1 MSIRN
6 LDKNE
11 KKYGEVYIRLLQ
23 KQLERTDGYKN
34 NFLENEQQS
43 IAKLEAF
50 INYLK
55 SAAISK
61 KVYGKIL
68 KNTADNVGII
78 GKAKYAS
85 RRGDINNNI
94 LDTDT
99 FFIKPLDKCL
109 NMVKAKEKVY
119 TSLEIIIYL
128 LIYIHEQNELE
139 LLDQQNGVDG
149 FYFVLMALL
158 EAIKNK
164 ITTINIYMNHDT
176 FEYIKVLGHHIIKFK
191 SIILKMINNKEY
203 NELKRLLDLYNIN
216 GLFDINKIK
225 EDIDD
230 RYSIP
235 LPSEEA
241 ISYIEEISSI
251 AIKQYS
257 EKPIDVKKYKSLLIR
272 EIILEKVLEGFTEI
286 SSLLSDIGIENE
298 IIQKDIDELVLLINS
313 SINRIKIM
321 LLKTIRERL
330 RIESVAKIIENNSYA
345 ETITGSEQEDPNT
358 SFGNGMSLKGP
369 Q

>member
-6 LDKNE
+6 LDE
-11 KKYGEVYIRLLQ
+11 KESRYGEVYIRLLQ
-23 KQLERTDGYKN
+23 KQLGRTDGYKKE
-34 NFLENEQQS
+34 FLENKIPS
-43 IAKLEAF
+43 ITKLESF
-50 INYLK
+50 VNYLK
-55 SAAISK
+55 NATVSK
-61 KVYGKIL
+61 RIYEKIL

-99 FFIKPLDKCL
+99 FFIKPFDECIK
-109 NMVKAKEKVY
+109 MFKYREKAY
-119 TSLEIIIYL
+119 TSLEIVTYL
-128 LIYIHEQNELE
+128 LTIVYNQKELE
-139 LLDQQNGVDG
+139 VLDQEDSFDG
-149 FYFVLMALL
+149 FYYVLMDLL
-158 EAIKNK
+158 NNIKNK
-164 ITTINIYMNHDT
+164 LTNINFCLRY
-176 FEYIKVLGHHIIKFK
+176 EPYKYIHGLIHNIIKFK
-191 SIILKMINNKEY
+191 SILLKMIGNKEY
-203 NELKRLLDLYNIN
+203 NELKNLLDFYKIN
-216 GLFDINKIK
+216 DSFDYNKIK
-225 EDIDD
+225 KDIAD

-286 SSLLSDIGIENE
+286 SSLLSDINIESKKN
-298 IIQKDIDELVLLINS
+298 QKDIDELVLLINS
-313 SINRIKIM
+313 SIDRIKIT

-330 RIESVAKIIENNSYA
+330 RIESVAKIIENNSYTEA
-345 ETITGSEQEDPNT
+345 IAGAGEDNS
-358 SFGNGMSLKGP
+358 SFLRGRIKL
-369 Q
+369 

>member
-6 LDKNE
+6 LDE
-11 KKYGEVYIRLLQ
+11 KESRYGKAYIRLLQ
-23 KQLERTDGYKN
+23 KQLERTDEYKKE
-34 NFLENEQQS
+34 FLENKIPS
-43 IAKLEAF
+43 ITKLESF
-50 INYLK
+50 VNYLK
-55 SAAISK
+55 NATVSK
-61 KVYGKIL
+61 RIYGKIL

-78 GKAKYAS
+78 GKAKYGNK
-85 RRGDINNNI
+85 RGDINNNI
-94 LDTDT
+94 LDTNT
-99 FFIKPLDKCL
+99 IFIKPLDKCL

-119 TSLEIIIYL
+119 TSLEIILYL

-139 LLDQQNGVDG
+139 LLDQEDSFDG
-149 FYFVLMALL
+149 FYFVLMDLL

-164 ITTINIYMNHDT
+164 IATINFYMNYDT
-176 FEYIKVLGHHIIKFK
+176 FEYIQVLGHHIIKFK

-225 EDIDD
+225 KDIDD
-230 RYSIP
+230 KYSIP
-235 LPSEEA
+235 LPSDEA
-241 ISYIEEISSI
+241 ISYIEDISSI

-298 IIQKDIDELVLLINS
+298 KKQKDIDELVLLINS
-313 SINRIKIM
+313 SIDRIKIM

-330 RIESVAKIIENNSYA
+330 RIESVAKIIENNSYT
-345 ETITGSEQEDPNT
+345 ETIAGAGEDNS
-358 SFGNGMSLKGP
+358 SFSHGRIKL
-369 Q
+369 